1 MAKKKEEEV
10 VEMNKAIEEAAANTT
25 KEDERLKNVS
35 DDWKRIIEE
44 FDECVFED
52 QEHIALICET
62 ANALIYDRFR
72 IQLNNPEDPFRDAY
86 KMTAMIFVYTFRS
99 ILKLLRT
106 KREGNSTYEIN
117 IGNRFII
124 GYSNQDSIEDEKNGN
139 FMIFIRDLK
148 HYSGKDDTSEYRTA
162 ENAKEYITAWN
173 SENMIHNPQT
183 VNAIAA
189 DAIGELK
196 KINIFLG
203 NSELV
208 FPIYVTIYDALVD
221 YIKIRRRELNLDEF
235 EINFC
240 SCFCIS
246 ANEQDDGIDRI
257 AIRPLPEQKLFLK
270 SDKIAT
276 SIYD

>member
-1 MAKKKEEEV
+1 MARKKEETI
-10 VEMNKAIEEAAANTT
+10 EMDKALEEA
-25 KEDERLKNVS
+25 KKDGRPEKVS
-35 DDWKRIIEE
+35 DDWRKIIEE

-62 ANALIYDRFR
+62 ANNLIYDRFR
-72 IQLNNPEDPFRDAY
+72 IQLNNPEDPSRDAY

-99 ILKLLRT
+99 MLKLLRA
-106 KREGNSTYEIN
+106 KRESNSTFEIN
-117 IGNRFII
+117 IANRFVI
-124 GYSNQDSIEDEKNGN
+124 GYSNQDSVEDEKNGN
-139 FMIFIRDLK
+139 FMIYIRDLK
-148 HYSGKDDTSEYRTA
+148 HYTAKDDSSEFRTT
-162 ENAKEYITAWN
+162 ENAKQYITAWN
-173 SENMIHNPQT
+173 SENMIQNPQT
-183 VNAIAA
+183 ANAIAS
-189 DAIGELK
+189 DAIAELK

-203 NSELV
+203 NSEFV

-246 ANEQDDGIDRI
+246 ANEQDDGVDRI
-257 AIRPLPEQKLFLK
+257 AIRPLPEQKLYLK

-276 SIYD
+276 AIYD

>member
-1 MAKKKEEEV
+1 MAKKKQEETI
-10 VEMNKAIEEAAANTT
+10 EMDKALEEA
-25 KEDERLKNVS
+25 KKDGRPEKVS
-35 DDWKRIIEE
+35 DDWRKIIEE

-62 ANALIYDRFR
+62 ANNLIYDRFR
-72 IQLNNPEDPFRDAY
+72 IQLNNPEDPSRDAY

-99 ILKLLRT
+99 MLKLLRA
-106 KREGNSTYEIN
+106 KRESNSTFEIN
-117 IGNRFII
+117 IANRFVI
-124 GYSNQDSIEDEKNGN
+124 GYSNQDSVEDEKNGN
-139 FMIFIRDLK
+139 FMIYIRDLK
-148 HYSGKDDTSEYRTA
+148 HYTAKDDSSEFRTT
-162 ENAKEYITAWN
+162 ENAKQYITAWN
-173 SENMIHNPQT
+173 SENMIQNPQT
-183 VNAIAA
+183 ANAIAS
-189 DAIGELK
+189 DAIAELK

-203 NSELV
+203 NSEFV

-246 ANEQDDGIDRI
+246 ANEQDDGVDRI
-257 AIRPLPEQKLFLK
+257 AIRPLPEQKLYLK

-276 SIYD
+276 AIYD